1 MSSAIPR
8 MGRWAASV
16 VVLTLGCTT
25 ATRIDYQHEPTARI
39 ESDHVLTRPEL
50 APFTVDGVVAAPL
63 LRVLTTPGTQLWLT
77 MWARGKKTVT
87 VRAVSLVGTG
97 AQSGQRQQFP
107 GEKTVT
113 TDKKE
118 TKEVQSGDILVGVL
132 PNDALTSMAA
142 SGSVKLT
149 VELRVQP
156 ATDYQTLSFDITRRE
171 TKQWVTH

>member
-1 MSSAIPR
+1 MSSAITR
-8 MGRWAASV
+8 IGRWAASA
-16 VVLTLGCTT
+16 VVLALGCTT

-39 ESDHVLTRPEL
+39 ESDHILTRPEL
-50 APFTVDGVVAAPL
+50 APFTVDGVVVAPL

-77 MWARGKKTVT
+77 MWTRGTKTVT

-97 AQSGQRQQFP
+97 TQSGQRQQFP
-107 GEKTVT
+107 AEKSVT

-132 PNDALTSMAA
+132 PNDALASMAA
-142 SGSVKLT
+142 SGSAKLT

-156 ATDYQTLSFDITRRE
+156 AADYQTLSFDITRHE